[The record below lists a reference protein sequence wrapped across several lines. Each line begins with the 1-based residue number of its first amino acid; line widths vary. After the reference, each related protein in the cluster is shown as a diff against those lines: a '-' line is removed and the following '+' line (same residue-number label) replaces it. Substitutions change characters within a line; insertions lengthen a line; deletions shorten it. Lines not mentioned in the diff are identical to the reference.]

1 VGVRPLSSFVVL
13 DPVRARVFKVEPT
26 PSEREPGFGEGVARG
41 RHGTHLAVPGSL
53 RARGIRQGGAL
64 NPAKVLRTFAGEL
77 TRERSR

>member
-1 VGVRPLSSFVVL
+1 VL

-26 PSEREPGFGEGVARG
+26 PSEREPESGEGVAQD

-77 TRERSR
+77 DKDLCR